1 MCSRQS
7 PPRVR
12 CGPLPLAARAIN
24 GSLTPAILLL
34 CDGIMDN
41 GGNGANGARILGIA
55 GVLQQMTGMTKG
67 DNMGMRNNFTVGILA
82 ASALTAAVVAALLL
96 TVRPVRAADTTTSL
110 DEIVVTAQ
118 KRAGSVQDTPFSVSA
133 TSEAQIRNSGASNIA
148 DFARNIAGLTIA
160 DLGPGQSQ
168 IAIRGISSGQVIRD
182 QPGVKEQVGVYL
194 DESPISVALFT
205 PDLEL
210 FDLDRVEVLRGPQG
224 TLFGAGSE
232 AGTVRYI
239 TTQPKLG
246 ALEGIADAS
255 VEVPKGGNVGGS
267 GRLAVNLP
275 LGNTAAARIVIY
287 EHHLPGFI
295 DAIQPDGSTKQDVN
309 DGDRSGIRAS
319 ILWKP
324 TEQISITPRII
335 YQNLTT
341 HGYPREDAYNIL
353 GNAYMTTQPK
363 VVIGE
368 RQQYTQQ
375 REGITDDFG
384 LADLKIE
391 YDLGSATL
399 TSVSSYTHRKV
410 TVLRDATQLTGS
422 VTYDVFGQIPQVR
435 ISSPLFDRTRL
446 NVLSEELR
454 LSSNG
459 KEMVDWLVGGF
470 FQHVGR
476 HYGQDLPTPG
486 YDALNAGANFP
497 LGPNPAGLIDT
508 PFYSDINYHLQQ
520 YAAFGEATWHITD
533 QLGLTGG
540 LRYYHYKEDR
550 VLNFNGVFAAA
561 TPPGGVPGEVDAH
574 GVSPRGILSFKV
586 NEDAQFNAQVSKG
599 FRLGGIN
606 DPINLPLCSAQDKVE
621 FGGQG
626 NWKDETSKNYE
637 IGGKFRFLER
647 RVTLN
652 VSAFY
657 TDIQN
662 LQATVTAGTCSS
674 RLIFNVPAAQSH
686 GIEMELFAHPNSTW
700 DFGLSATWID
710 ASLKGSVTSTSASGV
725 VTVIGGLADGNRLP
739 TAPQIQAVGSV
750 GYTLPLQS
758 ARDFF
763 SVFTVQY
770 VGSSYSQFENE
781 KSGFGQIGGQAGD
794 PNAARL
800 IGYGGVPSGTVIS
813 FDARLPAY
821 SLGNLRAGVRTDR
834 WEFAGYLNNLWDTNA
849 HLALDYER
857 GRSARVGYLT
867 NQPRTIGVAAQYK
880 F

>member
-1 MCSRQS
+1 M
-7 PPRVR
+7 
-12 CGPLPLAARAIN
+12 
-24 GSLTPAILLL
+24 
-34 CDGIMDN
+34 GIRSN
-41 GGNGANGARILGIA
+41 C
-55 GVLQQMTGMTKG
+55 
-67 DNMGMRNNFTVGILA
+67 TVAGILTASLLAGFQAPA
-82 ASALTAAVVAALLL
+82 AETG
-96 TVRPVRAADTTTSL
+96 TSSTL

-133 TSEAQIRNSGASNIA
+133 TSEAQIRNSGASNIT

-168 IAIRGISSGQVIRD
+168 MAIRGISSGQVIRD

-255 VEVPKGGNVGGS
+255 VEVPKGGSVGGS

-275 LGNTAAARIVIY
+275 MGDTAAARIVIY

-295 DAIQPDGSTKQDVN
+295 DAIQPDGSTKKKVN
-309 DGDRSGIRAS
+309 DGDRSGIRVS
-319 ILWKP
+319 MLWKP
-324 TEQISITPRII
+324 TEQLSITPRVV

-341 HGYPREDAYNIL
+341 NGYPREDAYNIL
-353 GNAYMTTQPK
+353 GNPYMTTQPA
-363 VVIGE
+363 VTIGK

-375 REGITDDFG
+375 KEGITDDFG
-384 LADLKIE
+384 LADLKVD
-391 YDLGSATL
+391 YDFGPATL

-410 TVLRDATQLTGS
+410 VVLRDATQLTGS
-422 VTYDVFGQIPQVR
+422 VSFDVGIPEVR
-435 ISSPLFDRTRL
+435 DSSPLFDRTRL
-446 NVLSEELR
+446 NVTSEELR

-459 KEMVDWLVGGF
+459 KSTVDWLVGGF

-476 HYGQDLPTPG
+476 RYGQDLPTPG
-486 YDALNAGANFP
+486 YDSFNAAAGFP
-497 LGPNPAGLIDT
+497 LGPNPVGLVDT
-508 PFYSDINYHLQQ
+508 PFFSDLSYRLQQ
-520 YAAFGEATWHITD
+520 YAGFGEATWHITD

-540 LRYYHYKEDR
+540 LRYYKYKESR
-550 VLNFNGVFAAA
+550 IQTFNGVFDGNGP
-561 TPPGGVPGEVDAH
+561 TGVKGEVDAH

-626 NWKDETSKNYE
+626 NWKDEISKNYE

-647 RVTLN
+647 KVTLN

-674 RLIFNVPAAQSH
+674 RLIFNVPAQSH
-686 GIEMELFAHPNSTW
+686 GIEAELFAHPNSTW
-700 DFGLSATWID
+700 DFGLSATWVD
-710 ASLKGSVTSTSASGV
+710 ATLKGSVTSTSASGAI
-725 VTVIGGLADGNRLP
+725 TVIGGLADGNRLP

-750 GYTLPLQS
+750 GYTLPLES
-758 ARDFF
+758 KRDFF

-781 KSGFGQIGGQAGD
+781 EPGFGQIGGQASD

-800 IGYGGVPSGTVIS
+800 IGYGGVPSNTVIS
-813 FDARLPAY
+813 FDRRLPAY
-821 SLGNLRAGVRTDR
+821 SLGNLRAGVRSDR

>member
-1 MCSRQS
+1 MSIRRNHTVS
-7 PPRVR
+7 
-12 CGPLPLAARAIN
+12 G
-24 GSLTPAILLL
+24 ILL
-34 CDGIMDN
+34 
-41 GGNGANGARILGIA
+41 
-55 GVLQQMTGMTKG
+55 
-67 DNMGMRNNFTVGILA
+67 
-82 ASALTAAVVAALLL
+82 ASAVAAYPA
-96 TVRPVRAADTTTSL
+96 TAADTSASSTL
-110 DEIVVTAQ
+110 EEIVVTAQ

-133 TSEAQIRNSGASNIA
+133 TSEEQIRNSGAGNIT
-148 DFARNIAGLTIA
+148 DFARNVAGLTIA

-194 DESPISVALFT
+194 DESAISVALFT

-210 FDLDRVEVLRGPQG
+210 FDLARIEVLRGPQG

-232 AGTVRYI
+232 AGTIRYI
-239 TTQPKLG
+239 TTQPKIG
-246 ALEGIADAS
+246 VLEGLADAS
-255 VEVPKGGNVGGS
+255 VELPKSGSVGAS

-275 LGNTAAARIVIY
+275 MGDTAAARVVVY

-295 DAIQPDGSTKQDVN
+295 DSIQPNGSIKKDVN
-309 DGDRSGIRAS
+309 DGDRAGVRLSV
-319 ILWKP
+319 LWKP
-324 TEQISITPRII
+324 TEQLSITPRFVF
-335 YQNLTT
+335 QNLRTN
-341 HGYPREDAYNIL
+341 GYPREDAYNIL
-353 GNAYMTTQPK
+353 GNPYMTTQPA
-363 VVIGE
+363 VSIGE

-375 REGITDDFG
+375 REGINDDFG
-384 LADLKIE
+384 LADLKVE
-391 YDLGSATL
+391 YDFGPATL
-399 TSVSSYTHRKV
+399 TSISSYTHRNV

-422 VTYDVFGQIPQVR
+422 VSFDVGIPEVR
-435 ISSPLFDRTRL
+435 TSSPLFDRTHL
-446 NVLSEELR
+446 NVTSEELR

-459 KEMVDWLVGGF
+459 KSTVDWLVGGF

-476 HYGQDLPTPG
+476 RYGQDLPTPG
-486 YDALNAGANFP
+486 YDSFNAAAGFP
-497 LGPNPAGLIDT
+497 LGPNPVGLVDT
-508 PFYSDINYHLQQ
+508 PFYSNISYRLKQ
-520 YAAFGEATWHITD
+520 YAGFGEATWHITD
-533 QLGLTGG
+533 QWGLTGG
-540 LRYYHYKEDR
+540 LRYYKYDENR
-550 VLNFNGVFAAA
+550 VLILNGVFASD
-561 TPPGGVPGEVDAH
+561 TPPGGVPGKVNAS
-574 GVSPRGILSFKV
+574 GVSPRGILSYKL

-606 DPINLPLCSAQDKVE
+606 DPINLNLCSAQDKIE
-621 FGGQG
+621 FAGQG

-647 RVTLN
+647 TVTLN

-674 RLIFNVPAAQSH
+674 RLVYNVPAQSH
-686 GIEMELFAHPNSTW
+686 GVEAELFAHPNSTW
-700 DFGLSATWID
+700 DFGLSATWVD
-710 ASLKGSVTSTSASGV
+710 ARLKGSVTSTSTTGV
-725 VTVIGGLADGNRLP
+725 VSIIGGLANGNRLP
-739 TAPQIQAVGSV
+739 TAPQVQAVGSV
-750 GYTLPLQS
+750 GYTLPLQNK
-758 ARDFF
+758 RDFF

-781 KSGFGQIGGQAGD
+781 QPGFGQIGDTAGD

-800 IGYGGVPSGTVIS
+800 IQYGGVPANTVIS

-834 WEFAGYLNNLWDTNA
+834 WEVAAYLNNLWDTNA

-867 NQPRTIGVAAQYK
+867 NQPRTIGVGAQFK

>member
-1 MCSRQS
+1 MSIRS
-7 PPRVR
+7 
-12 CGPLPLAARAIN
+12 N
-24 GSLTPAILLL
+24 GTVACLLL
-34 CDGIMDN
+34 
-41 GGNGANGARILGIA
+41 AIA
-55 GVLQQMTGMTKG
+55 GVAHP
-67 DNMGMRNNFTVGILA
+67 VG
-82 ASALTAAVVAALLL
+82 
-96 TVRPVRAADTTTSL
+96 AADTATATSL
-110 DEIVVTAQ
+110 EEIVVTAQ
-118 KRAGSVQDTPFSVSA
+118 KRVGSVQDTPFSVSA
-133 TSEAQIRNSGASNIA
+133 TSQQQIRDSGAQNIT
-148 DFARNIAGLTIA
+148 DFARNVAGLTIA

-168 IAIRGISSGQVIRD
+168 MAIRGISSGQVIRD

-205 PDLEL
+205 PDLEM
-210 FDLDRVEVLRGPQG
+210 FDLERIEVLRGPQG

-246 ALEGIADAS
+246 VLEGVADAS
-255 VEVPKGGNVGGS
+255 VEVPKSGSVGAS

-275 LGNTAAARIVIY
+275 MGDTAAARLVVY

-295 DAIQPDGSTKQDVN
+295 DSIQPDGSIKKDVN
-309 DGDRSGIRAS
+309 DGDRAGVRLSM
-319 ILWKP
+319 LWKP
-324 TEQISITPRII
+324 TDQLSITPRYV
-335 YQNLTT
+335 YQKLKTN
-341 HGYPREDAYNIL
+341 GYPREDAYNIL
-353 GNAYMTTQPK
+353 GNPYQTTQPA
-363 VVIGE
+363 VSIGE

-375 REGITDDFG
+375 REGIDDAFN
-384 LADLKIE
+384 LADLKVE
-391 YDLGSATL
+391 YDFGPTTL
-399 TSVSSYTHRKV
+399 TSITSYTHRDV

-422 VTYDVFGQIPQVR
+422 VSFDVGIPEVR
-435 ISSPLFDRTRL
+435 ANSPLYDRTHL
-446 NVLSEELR
+446 NVTSEELR
-454 LSSNG
+454 LASNG
-459 KEMVDWLVGGF
+459 THTVDWLVGGF

-476 HYGQDLPTPG
+476 RYGQDLPTPG
-486 YDALNAGANFP
+486 YDSFNAAAGFP
-497 LGPNPAGLIDT
+497 LGPNPVGLVDT
-508 PFYSDINYHLQQ
+508 PFYSDISYHLQQ
-520 YAAFGEATWHITD
+520 YAAFGEATWHMTD
-533 QLGLTGG
+533 QWGLTGG

-550 VLNFNGVFAAA
+550 ILNFNGVFSAP
-561 TPPGGVPGEVDAH
+561 TPPGGVPGEVDAD
-574 GVSPRGILSFKV
+574 GVSPRGILSFKL
-586 NEDAQFNAQVSKG
+586 NEDTQFNAQFSKG

-606 DPINLPLCSAQDKVE
+606 DPINLPLCSPADRVE

-637 IGGKFRFLER
+637 IGGKFRFLDR
-647 RVTLN
+647 TVTLN

-674 RLIFNVPAAQSH
+674 RLVFNVPAQSH
-686 GIEMELFAHPNSTW
+686 GIEAELFARPNSTW
-700 DFGLSATWID
+700 DFGLSATWVD
-710 ASLKGSVTSTSASGV
+710 ASLKGSVTSTSATGV

-739 TAPQIQAVGSV
+739 TAPQIQAVASV
-750 GYTLPLQS
+750 GYTLPLQNKK
-758 ARDFF
+758 DFF

-781 KSGFGQIGGQAGD
+781 QPDWGQIGDTAGD

-800 IGYGGVPSGTVIS
+800 IPYGGVPANTVIS

-834 WEFAGYLNNLWDTNA
+834 WEVAGYLNNLWDTNA

-867 NQPRTIGVAAQYK
+867 NQPRTIGVGAQYK

>member
-1 MCSRQS
+1 MSIRS
-7 PPRVR
+7 
-12 CGPLPLAARAIN
+12 N
-24 GSLTPAILLL
+24 GTVACLLL
-34 CDGIMDN
+34 
-41 GGNGANGARILGIA
+41 AIA
-55 GVLQQMTGMTKG
+55 GV
-67 DNMGMRNNFTVGILA
+67 A
-82 ASALTAAVVAALLL
+82 H
-96 TVRPVRAADTTTSL
+96 PVRAADTATATSL
-110 DEIVVTAQ
+110 EEIVVTAQ
-118 KRAGSVQDTPFSVSA
+118 KRVGSVQDTPFSVSA
-133 TSEAQIRNSGASNIA
+133 TSQQQIRDSGAQNIT
-148 DFARNIAGLTIA
+148 DFARNVAGLTIA

-168 IAIRGISSGQVIRD
+168 MAIRGISSGQVIRD

-205 PDLEL
+205 PDLEM
-210 FDLDRVEVLRGPQG
+210 FDLERIEVLRGPQG

-246 ALEGIADAS
+246 VLEGVADAS
-255 VEVPKGGNVGGS
+255 VELPKSGSVGAS

-275 LGNTAAARIVIY
+275 MGDTAAARIVVY

-295 DAIQPDGSTKQDVN
+295 DSIQPDGSIKKDVN
-309 DGDRSGIRAS
+309 DGDRAGVRLSM
-319 ILWKP
+319 LWKP
-324 TEQISITPRII
+324 TDQLSITPRYV
-335 YQNLTT
+335 YQKLKTN
-341 HGYPREDAYNIL
+341 GYPREDAYNIL
-353 GNAYMTTQPK
+353 GNPYQTTQPA
-363 VVIGE
+363 VSIGE

-375 REGITDDFG
+375 REGIDDAFN
-384 LADLKIE
+384 LADLKVE
-391 YDLGSATL
+391 YDFGPTTL
-399 TSVSSYTHRKV
+399 TSITSYTHRDV

-422 VTYDVFGQIPQVR
+422 VSFDVGIPEVR
-435 ISSPLFDRTRL
+435 ANSPLYDRTHL
-446 NVLSEELR
+446 NVTSEELR
-454 LSSNG
+454 LASNG
-459 KEMVDWLVGGF
+459 THTVDWLVGGF

-476 HYGQDLPTPG
+476 RYGQDLPTPG
-486 YDALNAGANFP
+486 YDSFNAAAGFP
-497 LGPNPAGLIDT
+497 LGPNPVGLVDT
-508 PFYSDINYHLQQ
+508 PFYSDISYHLQQ
-520 YAAFGEATWHITD
+520 YAAFGEATWHMTD
-533 QLGLTGG
+533 QWGLTGG

-550 VLNFNGVFAAA
+550 ILNFNGVFSAP
-561 TPPGGVPGEVDAH
+561 TPPGGVPGEVDAD
-574 GVSPRGILSFKV
+574 GVSPRGILSFKL
-586 NEDAQFNAQVSKG
+586 NEDTQFNAQFSKG

-606 DPINLPLCSAQDKVE
+606 DPINLPLCSPADRVE

-637 IGGKFRFLER
+637 IGGKFRFLDR
-647 RVTLN
+647 TVTLN

-674 RLIFNVPAAQSH
+674 RLVFNVPAQSH
-686 GIEMELFAHPNSTW
+686 GIEAELFARPNSTW
-700 DFGLSATWID
+700 DFGLSATWVD
-710 ASLKGSVTSTSASGV
+710 ASLKGSVTSTSATGV

-739 TAPQIQAVGSV
+739 TAPQIQAVASV
-750 GYTLPLQS
+750 GYTLPLQDKK
-758 ARDFF
+758 DFF

-781 KSGFGQIGGQAGD
+781 QPGWGQIGDTAGD

-800 IGYGGVPSGTVIS
+800 IPYGGVPANTVIS

-834 WEFAGYLNNLWDTNA
+834 WEVAGYLNNLWDTNA

-867 NQPRTIGVAAQYK
+867 NQPRTIGVGAQYK